1 MVDVP
6 TTPEVQV
13 TKGTG
18 PDQLAQGDA
27 TLQNDEAARL
37 ARINTD
43 VATQQA
49 ALPEPKYAKPTT
61 GQVVTGNES
70 DALFGPTQRPDEPIT
85 AGSGRGQFIL
95 PPAFLQNTLPAL
107 REAANS
113 PDAPPA
119 LVNML
124 QLITYHLGQNGTA

>member
-27 TLQNDEAARL
+27 TLQNNEAARL
-37 ARINTD
+37 SQMNSDAQS
-43 VATQQA
+43 QQA
-49 ALPEPKYAKPTT
+49 PLPEPKYTTPQT
-61 GQVVTGNES
+61 GQVVTGTEA
-70 DALFGPTQRPDEPIT
+70 DALFGPTQRPNEPIT
-85 AGSGRGQFIL
+85 AGAGRGQFIL
-95 PPAFLQNTLPAL
+95 PPDFLQHMLPAL
-107 REAANS
+107 REAANTPS
-113 PDAPPA
+113 APPA

-124 QLITYHLGQNGTA
+124 QLITYHLGKNGTS